1 MAQIY
6 RVEFSK
12 SKLSRREQLL
22 MFEIDRDTID
32 TASSFVDYIN
42 EEYGFSKSSIW
53 YCLNRLKDSGLLEFA
68 NKTEHGKPLCLT
80 KQGLSQLGTIK
91 GSRNEIVTEFSNSFL
106 NNMRSGDDGRQ
117 ASIVSNRISLYR

>member
-12 SKLSRREQLL
+12 LKLSRREQLIML
-22 MFEIDRDTID
+22 EIDRDRID

-53 YCLNRLKDSGLLEFA
+53 YCLNRLKESKLLEFA

-80 KQGLSQLGTIK
+80 KYGLDQLRGME
-91 GSRNEIVTEFSNSFL
+91 SNRNEIVKEFSDSF
-106 NNMRSGDDGRQ
+106 MRMQRSSEART
-117 ASIVSNRISLYR
+117 VSVSDNGIMFYR

>member
-12 SKLSRREQLL
+12 LKLSKREQLL
-22 MFEIDRDTID
+22 MLEIDTDSID

-53 YCLNRLKDSGLLEFA
+53 YCLKRLKEAKLLEFA

-80 KQGLSQLGTIK
+80 KYGLEQLRGMEGNK
-91 GSRNEIVTEFSNSFL
+91 NEIVKEFSDSFL
-106 NNMRSGDDGRQ
+106 RMQRSNDVRVIGFP
-117 ASIVSNRISLYR
+117 SNGVMLYNR